1 VKDLAK
7 LARLDAIG
15 QAELCARGEVSPDD
29 SWAEC
34 LERIAFLNPLLRAV
48 ATIASA
54 PNGARHAGPLSGVP
68 FLMKDSS
75 PWPGLRWTLGARLFG
90 NRVTLQQT
98 DYGKRLEEAGMVCA
112 GKTAL
117 SEFGLLAS
125 TETLLEGATLNPWN
139 LACSPLGSSGGS
151 AVAVAAGL
159 VPLAHANDGGGS
171 IRIPASACGLFGFK
185 PSRGRTVVANRSG
198 SEFANMTSDHCL
210 TRSVRDSALFLS
222 LTEDR
227 ASAGRSPVG
236 FVREPSARRLR
247 IGAWTST
254 MVGDVPELA
263 VLRAHEE
270 AITLLRALGHQVEPI
285 APPEYE
291 MPALNE
297 AYYLIAGAAVANVVE
312 TIDRTRGEP
321 VQSSE
326 LEPFTWALVDALD
339 DCLRDPVSD
348 SLAVFARAVST
359 YNTLTR
365 PFDVILT
372 PTVGV
377 ESVPLGYLSP
387 VLPRATLLERAAR
400 VLGYTPI
407 HNIAGC
413 PAMSVPLH
421 WSQAGLPVGAHLAA
435 APGQDELL
443 LALAY
448 ELERA
453 QPWQHRWPPY
463 SIPMLLG

>member
-1 VKDLAK
+1 VTQ
-7 LARLDAIG
+7 LARLDAIA
-15 QAELCARGEVSPDD
+15 QAELCARGEVSAAEL
-29 SWAEC
+29 WAEC
-34 LERIAFLNPLLRAV
+34 LERIALLNPLLRAV
-48 ATIASA
+48 VTQAS
-54 PNGARHAGPLSGVP
+54 
-68 FLMKDSS
+68 
-75 PWPGLRWTLGARLFG
+75 
-90 NRVTLQQT
+90 
-98 DYGKRLEEAGMVCA
+98 
-112 GKTAL
+112 
-117 SEFGLLAS
+117 
-125 TETLLEGATLNPWN
+125 
-139 LACSPLGSSGGS
+139 
-151 AVAVAAGL
+151 
-159 VPLAHANDGGGS
+159 
-171 IRIPASACGLFGFK
+171 ASACGLFGFK

-210 TRSVRDSALFLS
+210 SRSVRDSALFLS

-227 ASAGRSPVG
+227 SLRAPVG
-236 FVREPSARRLR
+236 FVRDPSDKRLR
-247 IGAWTST
+247 IGAWTTT
-254 MVGDVPELA
+254 MVGDAPEPG

-270 AITLLRALGHQVEPI
+270 VCALLSDLGHHVESI
-285 APPEYE
+285 LAPRYE

-321 VQSSE
+321 VQSAE
-326 LEPFTWALVDALD
+326 LEPFTWSLVDALAE
-339 DCLRDPVSD
+339 CPREPVPD

-359 YNTLTR
+359 YNELTR

-387 VLPRATLLERAAR
+387 ILPRQTLLQRAAR
-400 VLGYTPI
+400 VLGYTPV

-421 WSQAGLPVGAHLAA
+421 WSEAGLPIGAHFAA
-435 APGQDELL
+435 APGQDALL

-463 SIPMLLG
+463 SIPMLRG